1 MNPSDLAE
9 LRTMY
14 VFSPL
19 DGETWG
25 LTFEGFRSHLLARNP
40 EEFLRVDEGR
50 AGPVRGST
58 LHFGITFGDEV
69 LEGFVALTPEGVAI
83 TDCTA
88 LEAANFVVWLRDEVV
103 PQDKVIAF
111 NTEWGIEEQV
121 QDAPVP
127 EVTRPRLVAAFLA
140 HIEETGLE

>member
-14 VFSPL
+14 VFSPV
-19 DGETWG
+19 DGESWE
-25 LTFEGFRSHLLARNP
+25 LTFEGFRSRLLARNP
-40 EEFLRVDEGR
+40 GEFLRVDEGK

-69 LEGFVALTPEGVAI
+69 LEGFVALAPEGVAI

-88 LEAANFVVWLRDEVV
+88 LEAANFLVWLRNEVV
-103 PQDKVIAF
+103 PQDKAITF
-111 NTEWGIEEQV
+111 NTEWGIESQV
-121 QDAPVP
+121 QDATVP
-127 EVTRPRLVAAFLA
+127 EVTRPRLVTAFLA
-140 HIEETGLE
+140 HLEATGLE